1 MDPADPTIVD
11 RIVTRMEIKAESVTV
26 RATDL
31 FKWKPPR

>member
-26 RATDL
+26 QGHRPL
-31 FKWKPPR
+31 